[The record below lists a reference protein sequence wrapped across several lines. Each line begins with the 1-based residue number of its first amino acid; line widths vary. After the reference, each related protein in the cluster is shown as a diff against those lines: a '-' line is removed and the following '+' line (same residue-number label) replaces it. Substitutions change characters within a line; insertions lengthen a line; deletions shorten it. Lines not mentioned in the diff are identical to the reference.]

1 MPSRPTHSPWIRLLA
16 GWAAA
21 VAVCAAAAWP
31 THGQTVNYSGSLQY
45 ATGSYLF
52 AERTHSVYLFNG
64 LDLSHGRL
72 QAAVSLPV
80 IYQSSPWVSYTVVG
94 SVPSGGPQQGA
105 VGGRGSGSG
114 SGDGGGPGSGRRR
127 GGDPIVLPDTATYAD
142 IGVGDPS
149 LRADLTLLR
158 GTTGPTMRLAG
169 SAKAPV
175 ADVDRGFGTGAWDA
189 GLGLSLAQRL
199 GRWFLF
205 GEALHWWLGDM
216 DDLTLQNTV
225 SYSASLG
232 RVFQNGRLGVLASF
246 SGYTEIIDA
255 AAPPLQTVLGLNYQF
270 GGGAYSLS
278 ATASAGLSESVP
290 DVSVSL
296 GWRVTL

>member
-1 MPSRPTHSPWIRLLA
+1 MLEPWNRFLM

-21 VAVCAAAAWP
+21 VTLCAVAALPAQAQ
-31 THGQTVNYSGSLQY
+31 TTVNYSGSVQY
-45 ATGSYLF
+45 ATGSYIF

-64 LDLSHGRL
+64 LALSHGRL
-72 QAAVSLPV
+72 QAAASLPI

-105 VGGRGSGSG
+105 VGGHGPGG
-114 SGDGGGPGSGRRR
+114 GQGDGPGTGRRR

-149 LRADLTLLR
+149 LRADLALFR
-158 GTTGPTMRLAG
+158 GTTGPTVRLAG
-169 SAKAPV
+169 SVKPPL

-189 GLGLSLAQRL
+189 GLGLSLSQRL
-199 GRWFLF
+199 GPWFLF

-216 DDLTLQNTV
+216 DDLTLQNAV

-246 SGYTEIIDA
+246 SGYTEIIDT
-255 AAPPLQTVLGLNYQF
+255 AAPPLQTALGLNYQF
-270 GGGAYSLS
+270 GGGAYSLNG
-278 ATASAGLSESVP
+278 TVSAGLSASMP
-290 DVSVSL
+290 DVSMSL
-296 GWRVTL
+296 GWRVAL